1 MLNTFNSLMIISN
14 KTHYDRIIYHFIVKM
29 LRRMKP
35 QNNKQVSKDAV
46 VTTIMNVSHVVAV
59 LAEH

>member
-1 MLNTFNSLMIISN
+1 MIISN
-14 KTHYDRIIYHFIVKM
+14 KTLYDRIIYHFIVKM